1 MRIYTGVVGMI
12 LLWRKA
18 IIISSSL
25 VLLTCTAAA
34 QSAPAPAAGVARA
47 PAVLKAPPAARHKR
61 RISKPSPVP
70 EPPQPPPPPP
80 TPEQMPPTPPQVTY
94 SNGLLTIVANN
105 STLSDILHA
114 VSARTGADVDMPPQ
128 LGAQRVAAHI
138 GPGAPR
144 DVLSDLLS
152 GPGFD
157 YILLGSDG
165 DPNAVRS
172 IILSPNQ
179 PSSPNAGPSVA
190 QRQPVRAVTP
200 PQEEIEDEAAGE
212 AQFQPE
218 NPQNVRPVPPPQQTF
233 GPGQP
238 LPPNQTAGQQA
249 PFGGGQQPQV
259 KTPEQLLEE
268 LRKMQQQGNQPQN
281 QTQR

>member
-1 MRIYTGVVGMI
+1 
-12 LLWRKA
+12 
-18 IIISSSL
+18 
-25 VLLTCTAAA
+25 
-34 QSAPAPAAGVARA
+34 
-47 PAVLKAPPAARHKR
+47 
-61 RISKPSPVP
+61 
-70 EPPQPPPPPP
+70 
-80 TPEQMPPTPPQVTY
+80 MPPTPPQVTY

-128 LGAQRVAAHI
+128 LGGERVAARI
-138 GPGAPR
+138 GPGTPR

-152 GPGFD
+152 GPHFD

-179 PSSPNAGPSVA
+179 PSSPSSASPAVA
-190 QRQPVRAVTP
+190 QRQPVRTVTP

-218 NPQNVRPVPPPQQTF
+218 NPPPAQPPPPPQQTL
-233 GPGQP
+233 GPAGQP
-238 LPPNQTAGQQA
+238 LPPNPTAGQE
-249 PFGGGQQPQV
+249 PSFRGGQQPQV

-281 QTQR
+281 QPQR